1 MVCVVCCKC
10 SQKKEVFLIW
20 VVDLVRA
27 VETGGRGGGTRVDV
41 VLGLILKCFVGGL
54 IDEEGGKWLPFRF
67 VEVLRLYR
75 NQMHQQRRL
84 GVDCGQVSTI
94 ISQNITSF
102 GLRGS
107 V

>member
-54 IDEEGGKWLPFRF
+54 IDEGVNGTNKDAWELFAGRSLQ
-67 VEVLRLYR
+67 LYR
-75 NQMHQQRRL
+75 KILPPSDLEGRCNKSWGEL
-84 GVDCGQVSTI
+84 
-94 ISQNITSF
+94 
-102 GLRGS
+102 
-107 V
+107 

>member
-54 IDEEGGKWLPFRF
+54 IDEGVNGTNKDAWELFAQVSTNRKI
-67 VEVLRLYR
+67 LYR
-75 NQMHQQRRL
+75 NK
-84 GVDCGQVSTI
+84 I
-94 ISQNITSF
+94 
-102 GLRGS
+102 
-107 V
+107 

>member
-41 VLGLILKCFVGGL
+41 VVVLGLILKCWENSTLSVKFQKHGKTNVFAQIPKINQNSIVL
-54 IDEEGGKWLPFRF
+54 I
-67 VEVLRLYR
+67 VL
-75 NQMHQQRRL
+75 
-84 GVDCGQVSTI
+84 
-94 ISQNITSF
+94 
-102 GLRGS
+102 
-107 V
+107 

>member
-41 VLGLILKCFVGGL
+41 VVVINLRSDGIDGG
-54 IDEEGGKWLPFRF
+54 IDFRF
-67 VEVLRLYR
+67 RV
-75 NQMHQQRRL
+75 
-84 GVDCGQVSTI
+84 
-94 ISQNITSF
+94 
-102 GLRGS
+102 
-107 V
+107 

>member
-41 VLGLILKCFVGGL
+41 VVVINLRSDG
-54 IDEEGGKWLPFRF
+54 IDS
-67 VEVLRLYR
+67 
-75 NQMHQQRRL
+75 N
-84 GVDCGQVSTI
+84 
-94 ISQNITSF
+94 
-102 GLRGS
+102 
-107 V
+107 

>member
-41 VLGLILKCFVGGL
+41 VVVLGLILKCFVGGL
-54 IDEEGGKWLPFRF
+54 IDEGVEMASL
-67 VEVLRLYR
+67 VEVWRSSDFI
-75 NQMHQQRRL
+75 
-84 GVDCGQVSTI
+84 GT
-94 ISQNITSF
+94 
-102 GLRGS
+102 
-107 V
+107 